1 MKKLVIV
8 TALLVGPALLYGQ
21 SQSGAQSGGLDPAD
35 IMKPLADQWTSYSG
49 DLSGKRF
56 SALKLVNT
64 TTVKNLSLKWMT
76 SLTTGCGPTGTPPAG
91 AAAAPARLEPA
102 RCRSPSGRNGT
113 AVHPKRN
120 TVTLGAPAPPAYS
133 LSFPPRISRCKHHQ
147 GAISMATTLEMW
159 NKAKQDFEATATKKR
174 PGMNVPRIAK
184 FLTSYKSKTGITPLA
199 KALDDALGASDKV
212 WSKADADAK
221 LKLSA
226 KTRASYED
234 LKAKGKGYL
243 DVLAKSIQ
251 TELEDG
257 DGRGDMMRA
266 LENMRNSVEV
276 MLKGAKVKVEQLEHQ
291 AAGAKSGKGQVEAI
305 KDSILL
311 SSPASLDKAIA
322 GMKVMVR
329 NVKAKPNLD
338 VWMKEISGD
347 PPTRWATTKL
357 KDLGTSFKKHPAI
370 ERHVGADPM
379 EFQKRLNVYGAGWDE
394 NWWKKELGDEKNHKS
409 EILKHAQA
417 IEKQIPNLEILSTR
431 LKDAI
436 KKGAAA

>member
-1 MKKLVIV
+1 
-8 TALLVGPALLYGQ
+8 
-21 SQSGAQSGGLDPAD
+21 
-35 IMKPLADQWTSYSG
+35 
-49 DLSGKRF
+49 
-56 SALKLVNT
+56 
-64 TTVKNLSLKWMT
+64 
-76 SLTTGCGPTGTPPAG
+76 
-91 AAAAPARLEPA
+91 
-102 RCRSPSGRNGT
+102 
-113 AVHPKRN
+113 
-120 TVTLGAPAPPAYS
+120 
-133 LSFPPRISRCKHHQ
+133 
-147 GAISMATTLEMW
+147 MATTLDMW
-159 NKAKQDFEATATKKR
+159 NQAKKDFEATAAKKR

-184 FLTSYKSKTGITPLA
+184 FLTSYRSKTGITPLA
-199 KALDDALGASDKV
+199 KALDDALGAANNG
-212 WSKADADAK
+212 WNKADPDGK
-221 LKLSA
+221 VKLSA
-226 KTRASYED
+226 KTRTCYED

-266 LENMRNSVEV
+266 LENMRNSVEM
-276 MLKGAKVKVEQLEHQ
+276 MLKGAKAKVEQYEHQ
-291 AAGAKSGKGQVEAI
+291 AAGAKAGKGQGEAI

-357 KDLGTSFKKHPAI
+357 KDLGNSFKKHPAI

-379 EFQKRLNVYGAGWDE
+379 EFQKKLNIYGAGWDE
-394 NWWKKELGDEKNHKS
+394 SWWKKELGDEKNHKS

-431 LKDAI
+431 LKEAI

>member
-1 MKKLVIV
+1 
-8 TALLVGPALLYGQ
+8 
-21 SQSGAQSGGLDPAD
+21 
-35 IMKPLADQWTSYSG
+35 
-49 DLSGKRF
+49 
-56 SALKLVNT
+56 
-64 TTVKNLSLKWMT
+64 
-76 SLTTGCGPTGTPPAG
+76 
-91 AAAAPARLEPA
+91 
-102 RCRSPSGRNGT
+102 
-113 AVHPKRN
+113 
-120 TVTLGAPAPPAYS
+120 
-133 LSFPPRISRCKHHQ
+133 
-147 GAISMATTLEMW
+147 MATTLEMW

-199 KALDDALGASDKV
+199 KALDEALGVADKV
-212 WSKADADAK
+212 WGKADADAK

-226 KTRASYED
+226 KTRAAYED

-291 AAGAKSGKGQVEAI
+291 AASAKSGKGQAEAI

-379 EFQKRLNVYGAGWDE
+379 EFQKKLNIYGAGSDE
-394 NWWKKELGDEKNHKS
+394 NWWKEKLGEEKNHKA
-409 EILKHAQA
+409 EILKHVQA

-431 LKDAI
+431 LKEAI
-436 KKGAAA
+436 KKGAVG

>member
-1 MKKLVIV
+1 
-8 TALLVGPALLYGQ
+8 
-21 SQSGAQSGGLDPAD
+21 
-35 IMKPLADQWTSYSG
+35 
-49 DLSGKRF
+49 
-56 SALKLVNT
+56 
-64 TTVKNLSLKWMT
+64 
-76 SLTTGCGPTGTPPAG
+76 
-91 AAAAPARLEPA
+91 
-102 RCRSPSGRNGT
+102 
-113 AVHPKRN
+113 
-120 TVTLGAPAPPAYS
+120 
-133 LSFPPRISRCKHHQ
+133 
-147 GAISMATTLEMW
+147 MATTLEMW
-159 NKAKQDFEATATKKR
+159 NKAKSDFEATATKKR

-199 KALDDALGASDKV
+199 KALDDALGTADKV
-212 WSKADADAK
+212 WGKADPDAK
-221 LKLSA
+221 TKLSA
-226 KTRASYED
+226 KTRTAYED

-243 DVLAKSIQ
+243 DVLAKSVQ

-257 DGRGDMMRA
+257 DGRGDVMRA
-266 LENMRNSVEV
+266 LENMRNAVEM

-291 AAGAKSGKGQVEAI
+291 AAGAKSGKNQVEAI

-338 VWMKEISGD
+338 VWMKELSGD

-357 KDLGTSFKKHPAI
+357 KDLGSSFKKHPAI